1 VEMMHAESF
10 TCSGVDFRERIQMFL
25 PLLRPDLYGDK
36 YEWCLQNHIEALEA
50 DGYDYPELRGE
61 YAERL
66 LEMTPAELDPPQR
79 AYVLL
84 MVARDLLAMNHPD
97 ALAAV

>member
-1 VEMMHAESF
+1 
-10 TCSGVDFRERIQMFL
+10 
-25 PLLRPDLYGDK
+25 
-36 YEWCLQNHIEALEA
+36 
-50 DGYDYPELRGE
+50 
-61 YAERL
+61 
-66 LEMTPAELDPPQR
+66 MTPAELDPPQR